1 MHWVLDFEA
10 LNRALK
16 QKHHPLPKIQEILS
30 CCKGYKFL
38 SKLNLSMQH
47 HTFKL
52 DKESKNLCT
61 VTALWGLFHHGCL
74 PMGVSPAPD
83 IAQDIMECVPASLIE
98 EIEVCL
104 DNIAAFLDEWESH
117 LVLLE
122 KLLTLLQEKGFSINP
137 AKCKLGIQEAN
148 FLDIDL
154 CQKVSSPGTRRLM
167 PSYVW
172 NLPLTSRNFILFSE
186 WLRIT
191 EICGLIILTFLHLSH
206 LALLKVKEF

>member
-83 IAQDIMECVPASLIE
+83 IAQEIMEQVLASLLK

-104 DNIAAFLDEWESH
+104 DDITAFSDDWESH

-122 KLLTLLQEKGFSINP
+122 KLLALSQAEGFTVNP
-137 AKCKLGIQEAN
+137 AKCEWGVQETN
-148 FLDIDL
+148 FLGHWLTPEGVKPWRKKINAILHVEPPTDIKELHSFLGMVMHCRDMWPHCSHIL
-154 CQKVSSPGTRRLM
+154 A
-167 PSYVW
+167 
-172 NLPLTSRNFILFSE
+172 PLTS
-186 WLRIT
+186 
-191 EICGLIILTFLHLSH
+191 
-206 LALLKVKEF
+206 LLKVKEF